1 MIKKLMEKLNINKE
15 MNDEL
20 TSEKIIEMENTFGAH
35 K

>member
-1 MIKKLMEKLNINKE
+1 MIKKLMEKLNIKKE
-15 MNDEL
+15 INDEV